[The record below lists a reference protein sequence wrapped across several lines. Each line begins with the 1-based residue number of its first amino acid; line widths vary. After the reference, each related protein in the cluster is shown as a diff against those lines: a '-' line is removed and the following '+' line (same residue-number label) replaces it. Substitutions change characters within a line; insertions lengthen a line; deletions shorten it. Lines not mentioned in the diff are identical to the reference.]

1 MRKLAAGWLAVVMA
15 VVVVAAPATPAAAAE
30 PDLAKLLD
38 EAGIEYETREGG
50 RLRVIY
56 EFDDGRSQL
65 VSLQPQGDFEGVDVV
80 EIYAPVMR
88 LREGVVP
95 AVLGKRLLEENGRK
109 KLTYFGV
116 EDVEGTLMVFCY
128 HNTPTR
134 GLDANT
140 LSTLLLGV
148 ATFADEME
156 KEQLG
161 VASDEF

>member
-1 MRKLAAGWLAVVMA
+1 MRKLAAGWLAVVAAA
-15 VVVVAAPATPAAAAE
+15 VTVAVPAGSAAAA
-30 PDLAKLLD
+30 PDLTKLLD
-38 EAGIEYETREGG
+38 QAGIEYETREGG

-65 VSLQPQGDFEGVDVV
+65 VSLQPQGEFEGVEVL

-88 LREGVVP
+88 LRDGVVP
-95 AVLGKRLLEENGRK
+95 AVLGRRLLDENGRK

-128 HNTPTR
+128 HNTPTK

-140 LSTLLLGV
+140 LSTLLLAV

-161 VASDEF
+161 ASSDEF